1 MKNSFLLFFFF
12 FLLHFHV
19 IETHEE
25 SENEVEKNQP
35 LLAASIVIHFIGVV
49 AAIATGKILQRYQVH
64 PLIISLFQTKI
75 LIFLVSYALGLLG
88 SILLLAYG
96 SSLISCLLFNY
107 GRIVGSMSFMTFTVI
122 LAWLRYYVTNQISK
136 KKVTLFEN
144 HPKSLISKNCEKNR
158 KHLLSLQL
166 SSGYL
171 LSV

>member
-1 MKNSFLLFFFF
+1 MKNSFLLFLF

-25 SENEVEKNQP
+25 SKKEVDKNQP
-35 LLAASIVIHFIGVV
+35 LLTASIVIHSIGVV

-107 GRIVGSMSFMTFTVI
+107 GRIVGSMSYMIFTVI
-122 LAWLRYYVTNQISK
+122 FAWLRYYITNQIYK

-144 HPKSLISKNCEKNR
+144 HSKSLILQNCDK
-158 KHLLSLQL
+158 KIVKICLH
-166 SSGYL
+166 SS
-171 LSV
+171 